1 MNNSAVQLFEGNQR
15 RSEFLNF
22 FVGENKK
29 AASKR
34 QKRFPQKAEGTAW
47 EQQKIPMEAL

>member
-1 MNNSAVQLFEGNQR
+1 MNNSAVQLFEGDQ

-34 QKRFPQKAEGTAW
+34 QKGFPQKAEGTAW